1 MDGGAH
7 CNRRTVEEVFRDF
20 KGRYSGL
27 IKALTIDV
35 EEFYQRCDPEKE
47 NLCLYGFPS
56 EQWDVSLPAEVVP
69 PEIPEPALG
78 INFARDGMQEKDWLA
93 LVAVNGDAW
102 LLSVAFY
109 FGARFGFDKADRK
122 RLFDM
127 INDLPT
133 IFEVVTGAA
142 KKKVTEKSSV
152 SNHGSTKSKS
162 NLKRVKEIL
171 LSLFS
176 GKHSRVY
183 ADITYSLP
191 VFV

>member
-1 MDGGAH
+1 
-7 CNRRTVEEVFRDF
+7 
-20 KGRYSGL
+20 
-27 IKALTIDV
+27 
-35 EEFYQRCDPEKE
+35 
-47 NLCLYGFPS
+47 
-56 EQWDVSLPAEVVP
+56 
-69 PEIPEPALG
+69 
-78 INFARDGMQEKDWLA
+78 
-93 LVAVNGDAW
+93 
-102 LLSVAFY
+102 
-109 FGARFGFDKADRK
+109 
-122 RLFDM
+122 M

-133 IFEVVTGAA
+133 IFEAVTGAA